1 MLSCGD
7 PQVNQVVRPCLPG
20 ARSHRQRETGAV
32 VKTGMASAARRNAGL
47 GGGGRYSDRYSLK
60 RKEQHRQDSTGGQAL
75 SCRRPSKLC
84 LTQCTS
90 VLLRGLQPNTSFGD
104 DLAAFGVEFCC
115 HQTKTDRTALR
126 SQALG
131 TREEAGWWG
140 HLAAGSFR
148 SEVCT
153 DLRPSSLV
161 PLEGAAAGVG
171 RCEAVSAQ
179 ACLHGN
185 ALGSSICRPVH

>member
-1 MLSCGD
+1 
-7 PQVNQVVRPCLPG
+7 
-20 ARSHRQRETGAV
+20 
-32 VKTGMASAARRNAGL
+32 MASAARRNAGL
-47 GGGGRYSDRYSLK
+47 GGGDRYGLK

-75 SCRRPSKLC
+75 SYRRPSKLC

-153 DLRPSSLV
+153 DLRPSSLGREQQQAWVGVRQSQRRRVCMGIRWEVAYAGLFISMAPGV
-161 PLEGAAAGVG
+161 PWSRV
-171 RCEAVSAQ
+171 
-179 ACLHGN
+179 
-185 ALGSSICRPVH
+185 P

>member
-1 MLSCGD
+1 MQGW
-7 PQVNQVVRPCLPG
+7 
-20 ARSHRQRETGAV
+20 
-32 VKTGMASAARRNAGL
+32 
-47 GGGGRYSDRYSLK
+47 GG
-60 RKEQHRQDSTGGQAL
+60 GGQAL

-90 VLLRGLQPNTSFGD
+90 VLLRGLQPNASFGD
-104 DLAAFGVEFCC
+104 DLAGFGVEFCC

-131 TREEAGWWG
+131 TREEAGRWG

-153 DLRPSSLV
+153 DLRPSSLGREQQAWV
-161 PLEGAAAGVG
+161 GV
-171 RCEAVSAQ
+171 RHSRSRRD
-179 ACLHGN
+179 LRGN
-185 ALGSSICRPVH
+185 TLGSSICSPVH